1 VITKQELEEK
11 LLNIVKGRRKVLI
24 MVHDNPD
31 PDSIASAFALKYIF
45 KKTMGVQSVI
55 TYGGMIGRSENKNM
69 VQLLDIDMIHNS
81 KINPRNYSIIAFV
94 DCQPYSG
101 NVHLNKGIT
110 ASIVIDHH
118 PIRKQT
124 LSAEFIDVRK
134 EMGSTST
141 IMTQYIRTLGLKID
155 SKVATALVY
164 GIKTDISGTGRISS
178 EIDERAFAFLYPYIL
193 QKKLAK
199 IENPKLP
206 REYFNE
212 LYSILKSAMIHED
225 AVIAKV
231 EKIGWP
237 EMIGEFAD
245 ELIRIE
251 GIRWCLCY
259 GRHNGSI
266 LFSIRTTRS
275 NHMAGVLANKRCHGI
290 GTGGGHETYA
300 AGRIDLAQAL
310 KKVKD
315 PEETLLRRF
324 LREVNLKEVEPKP
337 LIDKYPDGT
346 AVKCEPT
353 ENNDKAIRK
362 AQ

>member
-1 VITKQELEEK
+1 MLTKQDLEEK

-24 MVHDNPD
+24 MGHDNPD

-55 TYGGMIGRSENKNM
+55 TYGGIIGRSENKNM
-69 VQLLDIDMIHNS
+69 VLLLNIDMVHNS

-94 DCQPYSG
+94 DCQPYTG
-101 NVHLNKGIT
+101 NVHLHKGVT

-124 LSAEFIDVRK
+124 LNAEFIDVRK
-134 EMGSTST
+134 EVGSTST
-141 IMTQYIRTLGLKID
+141 IITQYIRTLGLKMD
-155 SKVATALVY
+155 SRVATALVY

-178 EIDERAFAFLYPYIL
+178 EVDERAFAFLYPYIL

-231 EKIGWP
+231 ERIGWP

-275 NHMAGVLANKRCHGI
+275 NHMAGVLANKICLGI
-290 GTGGGHETYA
+290 GSGGGHETYA

-324 LREVNLKEVEPKP
+324 LREVNSKEVEPKP
-337 LIDKYPDGT
+337 LIDKYPEEMNIKT
-346 AVKCEPT
+346 VPVE
-353 ENNDKAIRK
+353 NDKVFRK
-362 AQ
+362 I

>member
-1 VITKQELEEK
+1 MITKQDLEER
-11 LLNIVKGRRKVLI
+11 LLNIVKGKRKVLI
-24 MVHDNPD
+24 MIHDNPD

-45 KKTMGVQSVI
+45 RKTMGVQSVI
-55 TYGGMIGRSENKNM
+55 TYGGIIGRSENKNM
-69 VQLLDIDMIHNS
+69 VQLLDIDMIHIS

-101 NVHLNKGIT
+101 NVHLNKGIKAT
-110 ASIVIDHH
+110 IVIDHH

-124 LSAEFIDVRK
+124 LNAEFIDVRK
-134 EMGSTST
+134 DLGSTST
-141 IMTQYIRTLGLKID
+141 IITQYIRTLGLKID

-178 EIDERAFAFLYPYIL
+178 EVDERAFVFLYPYIL
-193 QKKLAK
+193 QKKLAR

-212 LYSILKSAMIHED
+212 LYSILRSAMLYDD
-225 AVIAKV
+225 AVIARV

-251 GIRWCLCY
+251 GIRWCMCY
-259 GRHNGSI
+259 GRHNGGI

-275 NHMAGVLANKRCHGI
+275 NHMAGVLANKICNGI
-290 GTGGGHETYA
+290 GSGGGHETYA
-300 AGRIDLAQAL
+300 AGRIDVVQAL

-315 PEETLLRRF
+315 PEDTLVKRF
-324 LREVNLKEVEPKP
+324 LREVNSKAVEPRP
-337 LIDKYPDGT
+337 LIDKNLVDPDMKPE
-346 AVKCEPT
+346 AAED
-353 ENNDKAIRK
+353 DKTNK
-362 AQ
+362 KT